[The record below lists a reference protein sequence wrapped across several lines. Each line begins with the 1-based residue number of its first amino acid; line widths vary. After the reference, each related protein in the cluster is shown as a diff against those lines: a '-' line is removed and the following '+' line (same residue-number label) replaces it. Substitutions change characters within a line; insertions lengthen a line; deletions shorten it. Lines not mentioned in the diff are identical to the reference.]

1 MERDQDQDQD
11 QARADSG
18 RGDGAACRVRLDLA
32 YDGTDFSG
40 WAAQPGLRTVQG
52 ELEKALATLLRVPEA
67 RLTVGGR
74 TDAGVHAR
82 GQVAH
87 LDVEPAR
94 LAKWDGRPAETPV
107 EELRARRLNGVLKRG
122 APDISIHSV
131 REVPRAFDARFSP
144 LRRRYEYRIRP
155 EGVRRDPL
163 SARFT
168 VDVPRWLDL
177 DAMQRAADELL
188 GLNDFTTFCK
198 AREGA
203 TAIRDLLLFEWR
215 RAEDGVLAA
224 RIEADAFCHSMVR
237 ALVGAVV
244 AVGSGRLA
252 HDELIELRDARER
265 SSRFTVMPAHGLSL
279 EEIAYPADEELAD
292 RAEQTRARRAS
303 DEAQQPGGRPAHG
316 GVERMG
322 GVA

>member
-1 MERDQDQDQD
+1 MSLVRRIWQD
-11 QARADSG
+11 RSVTPEPLP
-18 RGDGAACRVRLDLA
+18 AAARVRLDLA

-40 WAAQPGLRTVQG
+40 WAVQPGLRTVQG
-52 ELEKALATLLRVPEA
+52 ELEAALGVLLRTPEA

-87 LDVEPAR
+87 LDVTAAQLE
-94 LAKWDGRPAETPV
+94 KWSGVRPAGDAPALGDPAASAADADTSAAAAT
-107 EELRARRLNGVLKRG
+107 RARKLNGVLKRS
-122 APDISIHSV
+122 APDIAVHSA
-131 REVPRAFDARFSP
+131 RLVPAAFDARFSA
-144 LRRRYEYRIRP
+144 LRRRYEYRVRP
-155 EGVRRDPL
+155 NDGRRDPL
-163 SARFT
+163 TARFT
-168 VDVPRWLDL
+168 AEMPVSLNL

-203 TAIRDLLLFEWR
+203 TAVRDLLCFEWR
-215 RAEDGVLAA
+215 RTEDGAFAA

-244 AVGSGRLA
+244 AVGSGRITE
-252 HDELIELRDARER
+252 DELRELRDARVR

-279 EEIAYPADEELAD
+279 EEIRYPEDAQELAA
-292 RAEQTRARRAS
+292 RADATRARRAPLP
-303 DEAQQPGGRPAHG
+303 EA
-316 GVERMG
+316 
-322 GVA
+322 

>member
-1 MERDQDQDQD
+1 MTFESPLTRL
-11 QARADSG
+11 
-18 RGDGAACRVRLDLA
+18 RLDLA

-52 ELEKALATLLRVPEA
+52 EIEAALAVLLRTGAGDAP

-87 LDVEPAR
+87 LDVSDAQ
-94 LAKWDGRPAETPV
+94 LAKWSARRGEDAGRGDAAESAT
-107 EELRARRLNGVLKRG
+107 RARKLNGVLKRS
-122 APDISIHSV
+122 APDVVIHEARV
-131 REVPRAFDARFSP
+131 VPAAFDARFSA
-144 LRRRYEYRIRP
+144 LRRRYEYRLRG
-155 EGVRRDPL
+155 EGMRRDPL
-163 SARFT
+163 TARFT
-168 VDVPRWLDL
+168 ADVPKPLDL
-177 DAMQRAADELL
+177 AAMQWASDELI

-203 TAIRDLLLFEWR
+203 TAVRDLLSFEWR
-215 RAEDGVLAA
+215 KTEDGAYAA

-244 AVGSGRLA
+244 AVGSGRIG
-252 HDELIELRDARER
+252 HDELVTLRDARER

-279 EEIAYPADEELAD
+279 EEIAYPADAELAL
-292 RAEQTRARRAS
+292 RAEQTRARRDPLS
-303 DEAQQPGGRPAHG
+303 GE
-316 GVERMG
+316 
-322 GVA
+322 